1 LDRLVNTTDPGA
13 PGPALDHLNARE
25 EHMGTV
31 TIKNDVVTGT
41 VVVIKKEDVGA
52 VCVEDGG
59 SPIVLIPI
67 AIAMTIATLLTA
79 GNQMQFCTSQF
90 THVSFSFFRDW

>member
-1 LDRLVNTTDPGA
+1 LDRLVDATDPGVR
-13 PGPALDHLNARE
+13 GPALDHLNARE

-31 TIKNDVVTGT
+31 TIKNDVVTGI
-41 VVVIKKEDVGA
+41 VVVMKKEGVGA

-67 AIAMTIATLLTA
+67 AMTIAMTPFLPPETKCSSALVSHA
-79 GNQMQFCTSQF
+79 GDTS
-90 THVSFSFFRDW
+90 